1 MNQVFTYA
9 KKLDLIRINPIDLI
23 VYFKHEREHGKAL
36 TKKEEYYLLSK
47 TEETP
52 YQIQF
57 AVALYTGLRPNEYV
71 TARIEGDF
79 IIAINSKRK
88 NAKTEYKKIPIT
100 PMLKPYLKNIKELK
114 FYYYETI
121 LEYFKKLLPNH
132 KLYDLRTTFFNRCIE
147 CKIMDVVRDE
157 WMGHKSNNIMQAY
170 TDLSDAILLS
180 EGEKFKY
187 DLN

>member
-47 TEETP
+47 TEGTP

-100 PMLKPYLKNIKELK
+100 PMLKPYIKNIETDKNWKEINSSKPYLQND
-114 FYYYETI
+114 
-121 LEYFKKLLPNH
+121 LEFQFKEFENQ
-132 KLYDLRTTFFNRCIE
+132 N
-147 CKIMDVVRDE
+147 
-157 WMGHKSNNIMQAY
+157 
-170 TDLSDAILLS
+170 
-180 EGEKFKY
+180 
-187 DLN
+187 LNKK